1 MKSSLELGPPP
12 ALPKNGARV
21 IALGGLG
28 EVGRNMTVVELSL
41 IHI

>member
-28 EVGRNMTVVELSL
+28 EVGRNLSL